1 MILVFLFAAL
11 LTLMPA
17 LSAAGEGWVNK
28 PSLSDENAPSRSG
41 GIQTIVIDPGH
52 GGWDYGTV
60 SASGIKEKDLVLSI
74 SKILAKKLSQVLKAK
89 VVLTRKGD
97 TYVPLPKRTA
107 VANDAHA
114 ELFLSVHANSSPKDH
129 IKGIEVYYLSEMP
142 SDAEAGETAEAENK
156 AGATGDTEYLTDLD
170 KTLLDLVQTSHV
182 EGSRLF
188 AERVVSSLEL
198 DVKERLRGIKHA
210 NFFVLG
216 RADMPAIL
224 VEVGFLSNKQEARDL
239 RLTSLQETICSS
251 LIKGIKDFQEVWRR
265 SAGRPE
271 EGKYEN

>member
-1 MILVFLFAAL
+1 MFLKILFAAL
-11 LTLMPA
+11 LNLMPA
-17 LSAAGEGWVNK
+17 LSSAGEGWVNK
-28 PSLSDENAPSRSG
+28 PSLSGDDAPSGSG
-41 GIQTIVIDPGH
+41 SIQTIVIDPGH

-60 SASGIKEKDLVLSI
+60 SASGIKEKDLVLAI
-74 SKILAKKLSQVLKAK
+74 SKSLAKKLSQVFKAK
-89 VVLTRKGD
+89 VILTRKSD

-114 ELFLSVHANSSPKDH
+114 DLFLSIHANSSPKDY

-156 AGATGDTEYLTDLD
+156 AGATDDTEYLSDLD
-170 KTLLDLVQTSHV
+170 KTLLDLVQTTHV

-188 AERVVSSLEL
+188 AERIVSSMEL
-198 DVKERLRGIKHA
+198 NVKERLRGIKHA
-210 NFFVLG
+210 NFWVLG
-216 RADMPAIL
+216 RAEMPAIL

-239 RLTSLQETICSS
+239 LLTSLQEEICSA
-251 LIKGIKDFQEVWRR
+251 IVKGIKDFQETWKK

>member
-1 MILVFLFAAL
+1 MILFAAL
-11 LTLMPA
+11 LNLMPA
-17 LSAAGEGWVNK
+17 LSSAGEGWVNK
-28 PSLSDENAPSRSG
+28 PSLPVDDASSRAGS
-41 GIQTIVIDPGH
+41 IQTIVIDPGH

-60 SASGIKEKDLVLSI
+60 SASGIKEKDLVLAI
-74 SKILAKKLSQVLKAK
+74 SKSLAKKLSQVFKAK
-89 VVLTRKGD
+89 VILTRKSD

-107 VANDAHA
+107 VANDTHA
-114 ELFLSVHANSSPKDH
+114 DLFLSIHANSSPKSH

-156 AGATGDTEYLTDLD
+156 AGATDDTEYLSDLD
-170 KTLLDLVQTSHV
+170 KTLLDLVQTTHV

-188 AERVVSSLEL
+188 AERIVSSMEL
-198 DVKERLRGIKHA
+198 NVKERLRGIKHA
-210 NFFVLG
+210 NFWVLG
-216 RADMPAIL
+216 RAEMPAIL

-239 RLTSLQETICSS
+239 RLISLQEEICSA
-251 LIKGIKDFQEVWRR
+251 IVKGIKDFQETWKK